1 MRSDGRDK
9 GESGPSSRVSA
20 ARRRFPAPRREPATH
35 TRDEERVM
43 RISHV
48 LAGTAMGAALL
59 LGESSPL
66 RPRPPPHP
74 PTLRALPPPWRRPGS
89 RPAST
94 SPRSPPATLGRRT
107 TWPPRTST
115 TTSASRAAASMRL
128 GPRRLTDPTPSACA
142 GRARGPSRT
151 CSARRR
157 CDTSGSARPS
167 CPGASGQAPPIG
179 RPARPTHRA
188 AYRSDSGAR
197 YGRSAGRAGEAH
209 ALIASLPR
217 SRFPPPRRGR
227 RRASYGPPRGARGV
241 LRQGRRGPD
250 A

>member
-9 GESGPSSRVSA
+9 GESGPSGRVRA

-35 TRDEERVM
+35 PRDEERIM

-74 PTLRALPPPWRRPGS
+74 PALRTLPPPWRRPGR

-94 SPRSPPATLGRRT
+94 SRRSPVATSGRRT

-115 TTSASRAAASMRL
+115 ATSAGRAAASGRL
-128 GPRRLTDPTPSACA
+128 GPRRLTDPTPSAGA
-142 GRARGPSRT
+142 GRARGPSPRAPHGV
-151 CSARRR
+151 SATRP
-157 CDTSGSARPS
+157 ARHGPS
-167 CPGASGQAPPIG
+167 CPGASGPAPPIG
-179 RPARPTHRA
+179 RPARLTHHA
-188 AYRSDSGAR
+188 AYRSDSGTR
-197 YGRSAGRAGEAH
+197 
-209 ALIASLPR
+209 
-217 SRFPPPRRGR
+217 
-227 RRASYGPPRGARGV
+227 
-241 LRQGRRGPD
+241 
-250 A
+250 